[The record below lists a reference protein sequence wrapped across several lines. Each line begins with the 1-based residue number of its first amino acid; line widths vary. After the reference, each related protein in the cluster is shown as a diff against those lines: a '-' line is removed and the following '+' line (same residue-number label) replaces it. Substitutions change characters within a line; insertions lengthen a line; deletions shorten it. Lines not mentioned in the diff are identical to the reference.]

1 MKERIMHKTEELT
14 AKFYSEELI
23 IETLVT
29 PLRCSWRYAVAD
41 FRGLGGHAV
50 FFAADNM
57 KMFVGVEKKFGFAVS
72 FARFLF
78 IA

>member
-1 MKERIMHKTEELT
+1 MRL
-14 AKFYSEELI
+14 
-23 IETLVT
+23 
-29 PLRCSWRYAVAD
+29 

-78 IA
+78 FA